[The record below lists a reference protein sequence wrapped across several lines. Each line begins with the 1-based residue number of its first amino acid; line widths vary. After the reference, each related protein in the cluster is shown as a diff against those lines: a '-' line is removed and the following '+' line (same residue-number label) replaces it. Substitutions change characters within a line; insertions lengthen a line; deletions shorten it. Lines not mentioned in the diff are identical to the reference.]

1 VTADGFG
8 EEEARLLTGL
18 LEAEHAVLYAY
29 GVLGARLDDA
39 TQPAAQTAASAHRSW
54 RDRLAGL
61 LRDRDVEPAPPRPAY
76 EVAVSGQQ
84 DALALAVRLESGL
97 GIRFRDLVGATDD
110 PRLRRLAV
118 DGLTE
123 TAVRAASWR
132 LLLGERPPTVALP
145 GTG

>member
-1 VTADGFG
+1 MTED
-8 EEEARLLTGL
+8 ETRLLAGL
-18 LEAEHAVLYAY
+18 LEAEHAVLYGY

-39 TQPAAQTAASAHRSW
+39 TRPAAQTAASAHRGW

-61 LRDRDVEPAPPRPAY
+61 LRESEVEPPPPQAAY
-76 EVAVSGQQ
+76 EVSVSGSA
-84 DALALAVRLESGL
+84 DALALAVRLETGL
-97 GIRFRDLVGATDD
+97 GVLFRDLVGATDD
-110 PRLRRLAV
+110 PRLRRLSV

-132 LLLGERPPTVALP
+132 LLLGERPPTVAFP